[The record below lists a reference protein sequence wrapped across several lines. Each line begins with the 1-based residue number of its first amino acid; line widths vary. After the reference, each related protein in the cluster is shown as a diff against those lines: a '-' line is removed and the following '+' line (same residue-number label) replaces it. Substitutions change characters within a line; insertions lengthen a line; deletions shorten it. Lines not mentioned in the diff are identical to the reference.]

1 MWYEHLFQE
10 LENLR
15 NNDNA
20 IPMAAYMK
28 NRFPFLGIKKP
39 VRAALTKPYLKA
51 SKQQAVDWDFVE
63 NCWNKDYR
71 EAQYIA
77 VDYLLLHQQRLSED
91 DLTRIAEYI
100 TRKSWWDT
108 VDGLDEV
115 VGTLASKY
123 PHLKH
128 TVLTWSKNGNLWLRR
143 VSINFQQK
151 YKENTDTQLLEEV
164 IINNLGSG
172 EFFINKAIGWSLR
185 EYSKTNPD
193 WVRAFLARHQS
204 SLSSLSLREA
214 GKYI

>member
-20 IPMAAYMK
+20 TPMAAYMK

-115 VGTLASKY
+115 VGTLAAKY

-128 TVLTWSKNGNLWLRR
+128 TVLTWSKNGNL
-143 VSINFQQK
+143 
-151 YKENTDTQLLEEV
+151 
-164 IINNLGSG
+164 
-172 EFFINKAIGWSLR
+172 
-185 EYSKTNPD
+185 
-193 WVRAFLARHQS
+193 
-204 SLSSLSLREA
+204 
-214 GKYI
+214 